1 MQYVRLLSLP
11 KLKFAHVFGA
21 DKYDNVL
28 KKNPE
33 GFIEVSYIK
42 EGEMRKFH
50 NGEWFCRREGDIFC
64 NTFVHETRVSTDAW
78 HEHHTVGFSVLME
91 YSPTEKAG
99 FLPLPEHLPYSVES
113 QRAIQLIDEIIAKE
127 QNHGVSPLVLNGL
140 FLQLLG
146 EISALAQT
154 QTSEQTAPS
163 LYYVHKAKAFIK
175 ERLTKPITQKEIAA
189 HLHITPQYLC
199 QLFKS
204 ATGETVI
211 SYINRTKL
219 NRIRILIEREN
230 VKLYQAA
237 ELYGYADPNY
247 VSRLYKKYYGHTI
260 THDHT

>member
-1 MQYVRLLSLP
+1 M
-11 KLKFAHVFGA
+11 
-21 DKYDNVL
+21 
-28 KKNPE
+28 
-33 GFIEVSYIK
+33 
-42 EGEMRKFH
+42 
-50 NGEWFCRREGDIFC
+50 
-64 NTFVHETRVSTDAW
+64 
-78 HEHHTVGFSVLME
+78 
-91 YSPTEKAG
+91 
-99 FLPLPEHLPYSVES
+99 
-113 QRAIQLIDEIIAKE
+113 
-127 QNHGVSPLVLNGL
+127 NGL